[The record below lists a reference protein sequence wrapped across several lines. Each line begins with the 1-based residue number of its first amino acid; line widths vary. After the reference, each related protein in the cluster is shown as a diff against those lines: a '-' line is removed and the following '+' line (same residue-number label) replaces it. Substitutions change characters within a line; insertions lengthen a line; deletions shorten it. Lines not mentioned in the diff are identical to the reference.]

1 MLGRDRSI
9 MKGSLFEE
17 HRTFYILSLIVSRY
31 FPENLYLAHCGNTPQ
46 NFMFARDRSV
56 MKVNLHDEHSTFCA
70 ISLILYKGT
79 SSNQYL
85 ALGDI
90 DLQWSCD
97 WSR

>member
-1 MLGRDRSI
+1 MNTEPSI
-9 MKGSLFEE
+9 FYLLLFQGISLKI
-17 HRTFYILSLIVSRY
+17 YISHT
-31 FPENLYLAHCGNTPQ
+31 AATPHK